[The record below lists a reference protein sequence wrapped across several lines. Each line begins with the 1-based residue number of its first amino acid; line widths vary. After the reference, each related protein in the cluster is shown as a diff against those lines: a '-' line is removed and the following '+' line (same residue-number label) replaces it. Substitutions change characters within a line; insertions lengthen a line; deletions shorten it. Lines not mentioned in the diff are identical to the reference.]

1 MQHMMTRFRILG
13 PLEVE
18 GPDGPLALGGQK
30 QRALLAVLLLNLGR
44 VVATDSVIDKLWGE
58 DPPRTAATSL
68 QNLVSQLRKLLGADA
83 VETRP
88 PGYALHAEP
97 DDLDLTK
104 FERLVRSTRGAPA
117 AERAATLREALGLWR
132 GAPLLDLAYEPF
144 AQGEIRRLEELRLA
158 ALEERIAADLELGHH
173 AALIGELEALVAE
186 YPLRERI
193 RGQLMLAL
201 YRSGRQAEA
210 LKAYHDGRRALVDEL
225 GIEPTP
231 ELQQL
236 QAAILR
242 QEGGLEPA
250 TRSGA
255 SRDDHYAEILRAIA
269 AGRLV
274 PVLGPA
280 ASAAGLPPLAEVAAH
295 LAKLFK
301 TPAEHDGELTRVS
314 QHVALTQGVGPL
326 YDELHELL
334 GGEFEPGP
342 IHRFFADLA
351 GVLRARGEPQ
361 PLLVTTAFDHALERA
376 FADAGE
382 DVDVLT
388 YLSVGRHR
396 GKFLHVRPDR
406 SMRVVEVPNEY
417 ADVAPGER
425 PVILK
430 VHGQVDAA
438 PEREWE
444 SFVVSEDDYIDY
456 LARTDLSNVV
466 PVLLAAKLRRSHFLF
481 LGYALQQWSLRVF
494 LHRVWGD
501 EKVAYRSW
509 AVQPGAGTLD
519 RDYWRQRGIDVFDV
533 ELDEYV
539 ESLGARIEGA
549 AERVAV

>member
-1 MQHMMTRFRILG
+1 MAEGNSPQPIYSLRPKSAMQHMMTRFRILG

-97 DDLDLTK
+97 DDLDL
-104 FERLVRSTRGAPA
+104 
-117 AERAATLREALGLWR
+117 
-132 GAPLLDLAYEPF
+132 
-144 AQGEIRRLEELRLA
+144 
-158 ALEERIAADLELGHH
+158 GHH

-225 GIEPTP
+225 GIEPSP

-255 SRDDHYAEILRAIA
+255 SRDDHYAEIVRAIA

-466 PVLLAAKLRRSHFLF
+466 PVLVAAKLRRSHFLF

-519 RDYWRQRGIDVFDV
+519 REYWRQRGIDVFDL
-533 ELDEYV
+533 ELDDYV
-539 ESLGARIEGA
+539 ESLGARIESA